1 MTQQL
6 ITLLTVM
13 CLCIDVFS
21 VIVIHLYYMKP
32 KIWKCSHQLF
42 IIVILIVMIVLIEE
56 DKKKQQMQINVRIVF
71 FCCHT
76 IPNSPSFTSQVYIVI
91 CISVVYTF
99 LEEKER
105 KK

>member
-13 CLCIDVFS
+13 CLCRDVFS

-56 DKKKQQMQINVRIVF
+56 DKKSNKCKLTLELF
-71 FCCHT
+71 
-76 IPNSPSFTSQVYIVI
+76 SF
-91 CISVVYTF
+91 VVTLF
-99 LEEKER
+99 QTHPPLQAKFT
-105 KK
+105 